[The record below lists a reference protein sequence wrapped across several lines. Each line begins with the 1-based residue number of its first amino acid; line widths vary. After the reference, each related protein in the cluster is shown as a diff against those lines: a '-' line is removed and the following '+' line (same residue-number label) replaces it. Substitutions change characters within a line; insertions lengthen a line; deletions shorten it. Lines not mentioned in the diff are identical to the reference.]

1 MLVDRAELR
10 ACIARKG
17 YIQAQVAQK
26 VGISLHWFRTKLEG
40 KKEFT
45 ESEIKILINEFG
57 KDFLILD

>member
-17 YIQAQVAQK
+17 YIQAQVAQM
-26 VGISLHWFRTKLEG
+26 VGISLQWFRTKLEG

-45 ESEIKILINEFG
+45 ESEIKKLINEFG